1 MIYLVRH
8 GQTDWNLE
16 GRNQGQT
23 DIELNE
29 TGIQQA
35 KDIAIQ
41 LLGIKFDACF
51 SSPLKRAL
59 KTCQIIYPGK
69 IIIDER
75 LKERCNGELEGKI
88 NPKGIVDFNDPN
100 ETRYGI
106 EPLPFFKDRL
116 KQFWDFI
123 LKDYQNKNVLIVTHA
138 GVGIWTQVYF
148 NGEPENGNYE
158 QYKISNGTIQQ
169 FKDNSL
175 Q

>member
-35 KDIAIQ
+35 KDTATQ
-41 LLGIKFDACF
+41 LLGIKFDAVF

-75 LKERCNGELEGKI
+75 LKERCNGELEGKV
-88 NPKGIVDFNDPN
+88 NPKGIVNFNDPN

-106 EPLPFFKDRL
+106 EPLSFFKDRL

-123 LKDYQNKNVLIVTHA
+123 RKDYQNKNVLVVTHA

-158 QYKISNGTIQQ
+158 QYKIGSGTVLQ
-169 FKDNSL
+169 FKNNSL
-175 Q
+175 